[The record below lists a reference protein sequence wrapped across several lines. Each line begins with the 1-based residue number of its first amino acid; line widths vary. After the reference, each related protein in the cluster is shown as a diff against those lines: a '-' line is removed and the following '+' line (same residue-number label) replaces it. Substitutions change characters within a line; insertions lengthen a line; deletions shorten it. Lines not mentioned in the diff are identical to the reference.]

1 MKYNKLGNT
10 DILVSSIGF
19 GVLTIG
25 KTQLNLPLDE
35 GAELVRY
42 GLSKG
47 INLLDTAEYYE
58 TYPYIHQALKGT
70 NYNPVIASKSL
81 ELSYSDMEKA
91 IEEAR
96 RELDRDVIEIFLMH
110 EVRHN
115 GDFENRSGAWECLM
129 DAKAKGRIKAMGV
142 STHHVDVAEKMADVA
157 ECDILFPLINKDGLG
172 IRKGSGQ
179 GTAEEMATA
188 IKANVEAGKGIFAMK
203 VLGGGN
209 LSGSYMDC
217 LNYVAAMEGIGSIM
231 LGFGKKEEVDIAVAF
246 AEGTLPPDYA
256 PDVSAKKMYVEQ
268 GDCEACGQ
276 CLKRCPNHA
285 ISWNENGLASI
296 DHNICITCG
305 YCAPV
310 CPVRAILMY

>member
-115 GDFENRSGAWECLM
+115 GDFENRSGAWECLI

-203 VLGGGN
+203 VLGVEISAG
-209 LSGSYMDC
+209 
-217 LNYVAAMEGIGSIM
+217 AIW
-231 LGFGKKEEVDIAVAF
+231 IA
-246 AEGTLPPDYA
+246 
-256 PDVSAKKMYVEQ
+256 
-268 GDCEACGQ
+268 
-276 CLKRCPNHA
+276 
-285 ISWNENGLASI
+285 
-296 DHNICITCG
+296 
-305 YCAPV
+305 
-310 CPVRAILMY
+310 